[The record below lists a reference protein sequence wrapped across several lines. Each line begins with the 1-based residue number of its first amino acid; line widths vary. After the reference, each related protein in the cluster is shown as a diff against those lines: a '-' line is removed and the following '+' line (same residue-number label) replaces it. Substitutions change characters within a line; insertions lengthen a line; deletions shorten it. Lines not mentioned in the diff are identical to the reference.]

1 MRFASIGIPAA
12 FRSSRAEA
20 RKARTH
26 WRSGGFTLI
35 EALVALTLVLAF
47 AAALTPHLF
56 QSRRIASDAEARV
69 AAHVLLR
76 TLLDTP
82 FDRGSIRGAA
92 LLQITTVAG
101 ATPTVTVNILGSV
114 DGTNFFN
121 IGYAVTATPET
132 VAVAA
137 LVLTGAATTVQYYI
151 LRRDHPWRYL
161 KLNYSANTN
170 MQVTADLYL
179 TADPYVS

>member
-1 MRFASIGIPAA
+1 MA
-12 FRSSRAEA
+12 
-20 RKARTH
+20 T
-26 WRSGGFTLI
+26 
-35 EALVALTLVLAF
+35 
-47 AAALTPHLF
+47 LTPTGLGPNIF
-56 QSRRIASDAEARV
+56 AVSNLS
-69 AAHVLLR
+69 
-76 TLLDTP
+76 TLQATNADSTNTI
-82 FDRGSIRGAA
+82 DRGSIRGAA

-179 TADPYVS
+179 TADPYV